1 MKLFSLIIS
10 IIFSIHAAATIFDTN
25 TQTEISFEEL
35 ELRIPNAAHIV
46 MGEYHDDLI
55 IQLGQKEII
64 ENIVSPRKSEFSLSW
79 EFLDYPEQKMINENV
94 MSLKNKSVSDVD
106 FMKVFYPNG
115 QYTNYLAPIS
125 TITKFEGSLL
135 GINAP
140 RVWKRMITKD
150 GLENLDVQFLPP
162 NMELGTPNY
171 EERFYAALGGTGHA
185 PSATLIRYY
194 EAQCYTDSVMAYQSE
209 TNSKELNFIMV
220 GSFHSDYGDGLVE
233 QLKKITS
240 REVVNIKVVNKNNY
254 SKEQLEGLKKAHPKY
269 GLIADYIYF
278 AE

>member
-10 IIFSIHAAATIFDTN
+10 IIFTINAAATIFDTF

-55 IQLGQKEII
+55 IQVGQKEII
-64 ENIVSPRKSEFSLSW
+64 ENIVSRRNTEFSLSW
-79 EFLDYPEQKMINENV
+79 EFLDYPEQKMIDQNV
-94 MSLKNKSVSDVD
+94 MSLKNKSVSEVD
-106 FMKVFYPNG
+106 FMKAFYPNG

-125 TITKFEGSLL
+125 TISKFEGNLL

-150 GLENLDVQFLPP
+150 GLENLDPQYLPP
-162 NMELGTPNY
+162 NMELGTANY

-185 PSATLIRYY
+185 PSAALVRYY
-194 EAQCYTDSVMAYQSE
+194 EAQCYTDSVMAYQAE
-209 TNSKELNFIMV
+209 TNARDLNFIMV
-220 GSFHSDYGDGLVE
+220 GSFHSDYGDGMVE

-240 REVVNIKVVNKNNY
+240 REVINIKVVNKNSF
-254 SKEQLEGLKKAHPKY
+254 SKEKIEAIKKAHPKY